1 VSEGRIWLCR
11 GWEADEG
18 RWLRVDGRLRCI
30 EAGPQQRDAAAVT
43 QTPDECAAD
52 VWALPQHRHRRLPAS
67 SPPQHYGDV
76 HRVAAEALIAGSA
89 PAICCGQALVP
100 TEINVES

>member
-1 VSEGRIWLCR
+1 VSEGRVWPCR
-11 GWEADEG
+11 RGEADEG
-18 RWLRVDGRLRCI
+18 RRVRVDGRLRCI
-30 EAGPQQRDAAAVT
+30 ETGSQERDAAAVT
-43 QTPDECAAD
+43 QTPDERAAD